1 MRLYCIEN
9 GIKFLNMINYL
20 FNRDFHSIMQIEYV
34 NSFLQLVAEMVACRH
49 YNTNADIVAPILIEL
64 FNGLLCFLQ
73 HHCKT
78 DSLHLINY
86 ATNYLLCKCDIGL
99 EMMVRINLLIWCLCR
114 HWQYWLHI
122 H

>member
-64 FNGLLCFLQ
+64 FVYLHVFRTYR
-73 HHCKT
+73 KT
-78 DSLHLINY
+78 SSSSKKFISP
-86 ATNYLLCKCDIGL
+86 I
-99 EMMVRINLLIWCLCR
+99 RIMPSSSVLGFK
-114 HWQYWLHI
+114 
-122 H
+122 